1 MAVYRAL
8 LRLYPKD
15 FRDEFGPDL
24 LQLHRDLAADR
35 GLAFARRR
43 AALDLIVT
51 VPRYR
56 LEHVMNE
63 QHSTT
68 TLYVIIFGLAAAG
81 ALGFV
86 TGFGPPALL
95 VLVAAGIVAVAQRSA
110 LAKAIRTPDT
120 DLRHRRLR
128 AAAVCA
134 AVSVISV
141 ITYGWDLADDEISS
155 ASLIGHSLIGTLAMI
170 TTAVLLLAGL
180 LTPRSAAAV

>member
-24 LQLHRDLAADR
+24 LALHQDLAADR

-43 AALDLIVT
+43 TALDLLVP

-56 LEHVMNE
+56 REPLMNE

-68 TLYVIIFGLAAAG
+68 VLYVLIFGLAALG

-95 VLVAAGIVAVAQRSA
+95 FLVAAGVVAVAQRSR
-110 LAKAIRTPDT
+110 LAQAIRTPDT
-120 DLRHRRLR
+120 DVRHRRLR

-134 AVSVISV
+134 VVSVISV

-155 ASLIGHSLIGTLAMI
+155 ASLIGHSLIGTSAMI
-170 TTAVLLLAGL
+170 ATVVLLLAGL
-180 LTPRSAAAV
+180 LTPRSPAAA